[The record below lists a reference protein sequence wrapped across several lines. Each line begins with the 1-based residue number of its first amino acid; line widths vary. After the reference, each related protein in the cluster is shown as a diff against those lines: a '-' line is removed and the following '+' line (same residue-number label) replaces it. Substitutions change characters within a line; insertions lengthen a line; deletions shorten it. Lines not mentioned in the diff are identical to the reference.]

1 MKISLFL
8 LAILLSG
15 PGQHHGPTCLLKD
28 PAQPMERE
36 EPIYPDYNTDP
47 IPPDT
52 SRMSHTAMEIA
63 AQIKLGWNLG
73 NSLEATGGETSWGNP
88 EITEDLIQ
96 LVKNSGFNAIRL
108 PCAWDHYADQ
118 QTAEISSV
126 WLNRVSEV
134 VRMCLDQDMFVLLNI
149 HWDGG
154 WLENNCTPEKQRVN
168 NAKQKAFWEQIAT
181 HLRDFDEH
189 LLFAG
194 ANEPNVE
201 DSVQMN
207 VLLSY
212 HQTFIDAVRSTGGRN
227 ACRVLVVQGPT
238 TDIEKTSRLMKQLPS
253 DDVPDRMMVE
263 IHYYT
268 PWNFAGLTRDES
280 WGKQFYYWGK
290 GYHSTTDPEHNPTWG
305 EEEAADR
312 LFGMMNKQ
320 FVDHGIPVVLGEY
333 GAIRRS
339 SLTGDAL
346 QLHLDSRAHYLLY
359 ITRQARANGL
369 IPFYW
374 DNGGLRNRG
383 FGIFDR
389 RALTVFDQQALAALL
404 QGSQ

>member
-1 MKISLFL
+1 MIVKLIMLATL
-8 LAILLSG
+8 LTGMGYGSAFNTDTG
-15 PGQHHGPTCLLKD
+15 FRNGQ
-28 PAQPMERE
+28 
-36 EPIYPDYNTDP
+36 EPLYPSYNTDP
-47 IPPDT
+47 VAPDST
-52 SRMSHTAMEIA
+52 GMSSTAMEIA
-63 AQIKLGWNLG
+63 GKIKLGWNLG
-73 NSLEATGGETSWGNP
+73 NSLEAIGGETSWGNP
-88 EITEDLIQ
+88 EVTEELIE

-108 PCAWDHYADQ
+108 PCAWNQYADPH
-118 QTAEISSV
+118 TAEISST

-134 VRMCLDQDMFVLLNI
+134 VRYCVDHDMYVLLNI

-154 WLENNCTPEKQRVN
+154 WLENHCTPEFQVEN
-168 NAKQKAFWEQIAT
+168 NAKLKAFWEQIAT

-201 DSVQMN
+201 DSMQMK

-212 HQTFIDAVRSTGGRN
+212 HQTFIDAVRSSGGKN
-227 ACRVLVVQGPT
+227 AYRVLVIQGPT
-238 TDIEKTSRLMKQLPS
+238 TDIEKTSRLMNQLPA
-253 DDVPDRMMVE
+253 DPVPDRMMVE

-290 GYHSTTDPEHNPTWG
+290 DYHSTSDSDHNPTWG
-305 EEEAADR
+305 EEEEADR
-312 LFGMMNKQ
+312 LLGMMKKQ
-320 FVDHGIPVVLGEY
+320 FVDHGIPVVFGEY

-339 SLTGDAL
+339 SLSGDAL
-346 QLHLDSRAHYLLY
+346 KLHLESRAYYLRY
-359 ITRQARANGL
+359 ITRQAKANGL

-389 RALTVFDQQALAALL
+389 RANTVSDHQALEALV
-404 QGSQ
+404 QGATP